1 MNSYE
6 EGKPIAPP
14 LPSESMTEI
23 LNHLE
28 NDIKSL
34 HSCVLVNRHWCRE
47 SIPHLWVEPFTTKL
61 SNKSVLSLLKTYFG
75 CLKNEDKI
83 LLTIEIGNILPIKS
97 TTIQFFNYATYL
109 KKLNT
114 RLLGQSVSVWVNL
127 EENLFPS
134 NKSKSEIVNLM
145 LKALY
150 KLFIESEAKLNSLTL
165 DVSAGSMDIAA
176 EISLFRSNLNF
187 ISNIRKLNCIFSNPS
202 SEIFYNMSDLWN
214 ELPQICTG
222 IKILDV
228 DANDMHWT
236 SGQTLANLIK
246 SQTKLSNVKFRSS
259 GSRVTSAVAMLAK
272 KSDTLTSLE
281 FEYIDFRKVSLD
293 GLESCAKLE
302 KIRFIGGNDCN
313 INTFRPLIKAKCKIK
328 TLELNE
334 IYDSESLITLL
345 ENVGWSLEHL
355 IISPIINTLMEVLP
369 TYCPNITYLNILVT
383 SPFIPQLLSLV
394 SGCQLEY
401 LVIRTNSINDSE
413 IIVNEMG
420 RVVPSSLHYLEFTMP
435 LTSCQLNT
443 FLMDCQA
450 PLKTFIVD
458 SYPYIFLTDSHIN
471 AIKNFTIRKGTLKYV
486 NIGVGGLNIDHDRL
500 YIEEIGRN
508 LNFLPVDKIRVRY

>member
-1 MNSYE
+1 MNSYV

-14 LPSESMTEI
+14 LPYESMVEI

-47 SIPHLWVEPFTTKL
+47 SMSHLWVEPFTKKL
-61 SNKSVLSLLKTYFG
+61 SDKSILSLLETYFR
-75 CLKNEDKI
+75 CLKDEDKT
-83 LLTIEIGNILPIKS
+83 LLRIEVGNILPTTS
-97 TTIQFFNYATYL
+97 TTRPFFNYASFL

-114 RLLGQSVSVWVNL
+114 RLLGHSVSVWVNL
-127 EENLFPS
+127 EENLYS
-134 NKSKSEIVNLM
+134 CNKNKSEITNLM

-150 KLFIESEAKLNSLTL
+150 KLFIESGAILNSLTL
-165 DVSAGSMDIAA
+165 DVSSGSMDIAA
-176 EISLFRSNLNF
+176 KIPLFRKNLNF

-202 SEIFYNMSDLWN
+202 SEIFYNMSDLWD
-214 ELPQICTG
+214 ELPRICTR
-222 IKILDV
+222 IRILDI
-228 DANDMHWT
+228 DANDMHWS
-236 SGQTLANLIK
+236 SGQTLADLIK
-246 SQTKLSNVKFRSS
+246 SQTELSNVKFRSS
-259 GSRVTSAVAMLAK
+259 GSRVTSAIAMLAK

-302 KIRFIGGNDCN
+302 KLRFIGANNCN
-313 INTFRPLIKAKCKIK
+313 INTFLPLINAKCKIK

-334 IYDSESLITLL
+334 IDDSQSLITLL

-355 IISPIINTLMEVLP
+355 IIHPIINSLMEILP
-369 TYCPNITYLNILVT
+369 TYCPNITYLNILVS

-420 RVVPSSLHYLEFTMP
+420 RVIPSSLHYLEFLMP
-435 LTSCQLNT
+435 LTSSQLNT

-450 PLKTFIVD
+450 PLKTLIVD
-458 SYPYIFLTDSHIN
+458 SSPYIFLTDSHIN
-471 AIKNFTIRKGTLKYV
+471 AIRNFTIRKGTLKYV
-486 NIGVGGLNIDHDRL
+486 SIGIGGLNIDHDRL
-500 YIEEIGRN
+500 YIEEIGRY
-508 LNFLPVDKIRVRY
+508 LNFLPVDKVMVRY